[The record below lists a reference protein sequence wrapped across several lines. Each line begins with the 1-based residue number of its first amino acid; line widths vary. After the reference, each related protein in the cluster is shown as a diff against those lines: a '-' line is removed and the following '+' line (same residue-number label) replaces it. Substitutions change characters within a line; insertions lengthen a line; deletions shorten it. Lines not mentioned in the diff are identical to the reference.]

1 MTIKYSHGIL
11 AAIAATGLSCAMP
24 LLAQTTTTTQTV
36 VTQTQTAPA
45 DPGVVAAQQVNSEQ
59 LQAQQTEQQQI
70 ERQREQQYAED
81 RAVYDA
87 AVRARGRKIE
97 SQDARYERVR
107 SAYLQAMAD
116 WRVQVA
122 ACKEGKRKAC
132 ELPAPDP
139 ANYL

>member
-1 MTIKYSHGIL
+1 MTIKYSHGLL
-11 AAIAATGLSCAMP
+11 AVVAAAGLSGAMP
-24 LLAQTTTTTQTV
+24 LLAQTTTTQTT
-36 VTQTQTAPA
+36 VTQTETAPV
-45 DPGVVAAQQVNSEQ
+45 DPGVAAAAQINNEQ
-59 LQAQQTEQQQI
+59 LQGQQTAQQQV

-97 SQDARYERVR
+97 RQDARYERVR
-107 SAYLQAMAD
+107 NAYLQAMAD
-116 WRVQVA
+116 WRLQVQ
-122 ACKEGKRKAC
+122 ACKDGKRKVC